1 MLPHPPVVPH
11 LHVNRPLM
19 SKLSMI
25 IWVNTVLNRTVVDS
39 TGNCCFNNVCRSHL
53 QSHAQVVEMS
63 VTVNN
68 SPIQDYIHPII
79 LNLILMKKEK
89 YRTTKKIE
97 RQYNKE
103 KEINKR

>member
-1 MLPHPPVVPH
+1 M
-11 LHVNRPLM
+11 
-19 SKLSMI
+19 
-25 IWVNTVLNRTVVDS
+25 TVLVTAVSTMCAVVIYRVMHRLLKCQSLSTTVLFRI
-39 TGNCCFNNVCRSHL
+39 TFT
-53 QSHAQVVEMS
+53 Q
-63 VTVNN
+63 T
-68 SPIQDYIHPII
+68 II

>member
-1 MLPHPPVVPH
+1 MSH
-11 LHVNRPLM
+11 LI
-19 SKLSMI
+19 STGKLSMI

-39 TGNCCFNNVCRSHL
+39 NCCFNNVCHSHL

-63 VTVNN
+63 VTVNS
-68 SPIQDYIHPII
+68 SPIQDYIPPDDHTQ
-79 LNLILMKKEK
+79 LNTNEK
-89 YRTTKKIE
+89 GKIQNKNKKIE

>member
-11 LHVNRPLM
+11 LHVNRPLI

-39 TGNCCFNNVCRSHL
+39 NCCFNNVCRSHL

-68 SPIQDYIHPII
+68 SPIKDYIHPDNHTQ
-79 LNLILMKKEK
+79 LTNEK
-89 YRTTKKIE
+89 GKIQNKKKIE